1 MTSTKRSR
9 LLIVDDEDAILETM
23 TYTFE
28 DEYEVITAADPRRAL
43 ELLDE
48 YAPVAAVITDQRM
61 PGMTGVEF
69 LARVYEKH
77 PTTTRIILTGFADM
91 EAILRAINDGH
102 VYAYIS
108 KPWEPDQLKQVVR
121 RAVDHH
127 ALQVEN
133 ARLLSGLRQSNA
145 LLEAVMDRLG
155 MGALAV
161 DDGGVVQ
168 AANGPAR
175 SHLGIAT
182 DPRGRRLAELLSRP
196 GMAPLESAIVSLSNG
211 ESPFQEIVLQGTGQK
226 LRLRITGERLLDCDG
241 RAFGRVWLVRE
252 ISHEPLRRRFEEI
265 LADLA
270 SEPGTLRPSIE
281 AAVAEVRSLGERVKA
296 SGVSSPGMGELA
308 ERTSRTVTALENW
321 LAVDDALSD
330 EDFPDAQLLVD
341 RMRVAM
347 SRWPLPDEIPA
358 RVRELARRVEA
369 YYESGENPKQRVL

>member
-1 MTSTKRSR
+1 MTTSARCR

-23 TYTFE
+23 SYTFE
-28 DEYEVITAADPRRAL
+28 DDYEVITASDPRRAL

-48 YAPVAAVITDQRM
+48 HAPVATVITDQRM

-69 LARVYEKH
+69 LTRVYEKH

-121 RAVDHH
+121 RAVEHH
-127 ALQVEN
+127 ALQVEK
-133 ARLLSGLRQSNA
+133 ARLLSDLRHSNA

-161 DDGGVVQ
+161 DDAGVVQ

-175 SHLGIAT
+175 QYLGLSS
-182 DPRGRRLAELLSRP
+182 DPRGRSLHEILARP
-196 GMAPLESAIVSLSNG
+196 GMSPLETAVASLSEG
-211 ESPFQEIVLQGTGQK
+211 ESPFQEVVLQAPGRQV
-226 LRLRITGERLLDCDG
+226 RLRVSGDRLSDG
-241 RAFGRVWLVRE
+241 DGQAFGRVWLLRE

-265 LADLA
+265 LADLV
-270 SEPGTLRPSIE
+270 SETGSLRARVE

-296 SGVSSPGMGELA
+296 SGVASPGMGELA
-308 ERTSRTVTALENW
+308 ERASRTVTALENW
-321 LAVDDALSD
+321 LAVDDALAD
-330 EDFPDAQLLVD
+330 EDFPDAQLLVN
-341 RMRVAM
+341 RLRVAM

-358 RVRELARRVEA
+358 RVRELAKRVEA
-369 YYESGENPKQRVL
+369 YYESGENPKQRTL

>member
-1 MTSTKRSR
+1 
-9 LLIVDDEDAILETM
+9 
-23 TYTFE
+23 
-28 DEYEVITAADPRRAL
+28 
-43 ELLDE
+43 
-48 YAPVAAVITDQRM
+48 
-61 PGMTGVEF
+61 
-69 LARVYEKH
+69 
-77 PTTTRIILTGFADM
+77 
-91 EAILRAINDGH
+91 
-102 VYAYIS
+102 
-108 KPWEPDQLKQVVR
+108 
-121 RAVDHH
+121 
-127 ALQVEN
+127 
-133 ARLLSGLRQSNA
+133 
-145 LLEAVMDRLG
+145 
-155 MGALAV
+155 
-161 DDGGVVQ
+161 
-168 AANGPAR
+168 
-175 SHLGIAT
+175 
-182 DPRGRRLAELLSRP
+182 
-196 GMAPLESAIVSLSNG
+196 VSLSNG

-241 RAFGRVWLVRE
+241 RAFGRVWLLRE

-296 SGVSSPGMGELA
+296 SGVASPGMGELA